1 MKNIQNTNHFIAD
14 IVSAGLS
21 GDKTRVE
28 MISLSLARAL
38 KKDNPELSDAIYN
51 KIHTIQHVGDAGLRG
66 IPGNPVPTDSETH
79 LEMAQ
84 VFSPISEELQSPIFN
99 DSLQEQ
105 VAGMLNE
112 WINKETLLR
121 NGVKPINKL
130 MLIGSPGTGK
140 TMLARDIAAKL
151 GKSLV
156 VLDLSSSI
164 SNLLGKTGHN
174 IKKVLNYAKQ
184 NGSVLLLDEFDAIAK
199 KRDDNTDLGEIKR
212 VVNVLLMELE
222 DWPSNSMLIATS
234 NHPELLDR
242 AIWRRFD
249 LVVEIPMPSAN
260 EASAILSSNLF
271 PFDEEDRFD
280 DNLLEIIS
288 TLLEGR
294 SASDIVKFAHRVKK
308 RIILKQEKLLPATLN
323 ELEAGS
329 LDKKVKG
336 KFCQLLKQ
344 SYGTKISVRKIAELT
359 GLSVSGVQHH
369 LKK

>member
-1 MKNIQNTNHFIAD
+1 MKKIQNTNLFIAD

-21 GDKTRVE
+21 GDRERVE
-28 MISLSLARAL
+28 MISLSLARAV
-38 KKDNPELSDAIYN
+38 KKENPELSDAIFN
-51 KIHTIQHVGDAGLRG
+51 KVNTVQHIGDTGLRG
-66 IPGNPVPTDSETH
+66 MPGSPVPTDSETH

-84 VFSPISEELQSPIFN
+84 VFPPFGGHSPSPVFNAALQDQI
-99 DSLQEQ
+99 
-105 VAGMLNE
+105 AGMLNE
-112 WINKETLLR
+112 WTNKETLLR
-121 NGVKPINKL
+121 NGVKPVNKL
-130 MLIGSPGTGK
+130 MLIGNPGTGK

-151 GKSLV
+151 DKSLV

-184 NGSVLLLDEFDAIAK
+184 NSSVLLLDEFDAIAK
-199 KRDDNTDLGEIKR
+199 KRDDNSDLGEIKR

-260 EASAILSSNLF
+260 EASAIFSANLF
-271 PFDEEDRFD
+271 PSDEQEGFE
-280 DNLLEIIS
+280 DNLIEIIS
-288 TLLEGR
+288 MLLEGK
-294 SASDIVKFAHRVKK
+294 SASDIVKLAHRIKK

-344 SYGTKISVRKIAELT
+344 SYGAKISVRKIAELT

>member
-1 MKNIQNTNHFIAD
+1 MKNIQNTNVFIAD
-14 IVSAGLS
+14 IVSAGLA
-21 GDKTRVE
+21 GDKTRLE
-28 MISLSLARAL
+28 MISLSFARAI
-38 KKDNPELSDAIYN
+38 KKENPELSNAIYN
-51 KIHTIQHVGDAGLRG
+51 KINIAQHTGASGLRG
-66 IPGNPVPTDSETH
+66 IPGDPVPTDSETH

-84 VFSPISEELQSPIFN
+84 VFSPLSGNSQSPVFN
-99 DSLQEQ
+99 TSLQEQ
-105 VAGMLNE
+105 IAGLLNE

-121 NGVKPINKL
+121 NGVKPVNKL
-130 MLIGSPGTGK
+130 LLIGNPGTGK
-140 TMLARDIAAKL
+140 TMLAKDIASKL

-184 NGSVLLLDEFDAIAK
+184 NNSVLLLDEFDAIAK
-199 KRDDNTDLGEIKR
+199 KRDDTSDLGEIKR

-249 LVVEIPMPSAN
+249 LVIETPMPSAN
-260 EASAILSSNLF
+260 EASAIFSSNLF
-271 PFDEEDRFD
+271 PLDEEDTFEN
-280 DNLLEIIS
+280 NLLEIIS
-288 TLLEGR
+288 TLLDGK
-294 SASDIVKFAHRVKK
+294 SASDIVKLAHRIKK